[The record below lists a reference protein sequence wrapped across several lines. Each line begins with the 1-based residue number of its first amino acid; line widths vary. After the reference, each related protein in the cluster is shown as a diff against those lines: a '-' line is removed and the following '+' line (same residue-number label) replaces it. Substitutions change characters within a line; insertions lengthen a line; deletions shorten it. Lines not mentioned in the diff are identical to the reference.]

1 MRIDPRSGAH
11 CKLRD
16 TDPGRKKGESGS
28 RRSARGLDGDRA
40 GEGGFLG
47 GVSSLGVK
55 RERRLTCRGSLE
67 LVIECLISAAPPVP
81 HRELAVKQGETRVRS
96 SRVGELR
103 LTGAGALVDVD
114 DVGAEMLGFGTSS
127 ECLAELRGKVFATQ
141 LGAGAAAGALE
152 GAARFVAECR
162 GAGGRTL
169 SCELH
174 ARLDGQGILA
184 LLAPL
189 EQEGARASSLES
201 IIGSLPN
208 PLFVKDARH
217 RWIILNDSCC
227 QLVGWRREELLGKS
241 DFDVFPR
248 SEAEV
253 FWAKDDE
260 VFATGRTNENEELI
274 TDSAGRTHVILT
286 RKSLHRDELGRPI
299 LLGVITDITERKQAE
314 EALRRSHDELD
325 RRVAMRTSELERA
338 NAQLVRDAME
348 RRRASSLLQQSE
360 EKFRHLADALPQIVW
375 TALPNGEV
383 DYINSRGPEYAG
395 VLVKDAL
402 RHRWLEFVHPDDRKR
417 VWERW
422 EQSLRSGE
430 VYECEYRLRRHDGV
444 YRWQLVRA
452 LPLPDEQGR
461 VERWFGTATDLEDEK
476 RAQEAMQEE
485 DRRKNDFL
493 AMLSHELRNPLT
505 PIRNATGL
513 LLRMAPG
520 TPGFDRA
527 RTILERQVALL
538 ARLIDDLLDLSR
550 ITRGKIVLKKER
562 FDLAA
567 LVRTLVD
574 DRRESLEADDLLL
587 ELKLPDE
594 TLSVEGDPARVAQAI
609 GNLLD
614 NAERYT
620 DRGGVV
626 HVEAGAEG
634 GMVVLV
640 VRDTGIGLG
649 PAALQHVFTPF
660 VQVGGRRGG
669 LGLGLS
675 LVKYLAEL
683 HAGSVEAH
691 SEGEGRGSTFVF
703 RLPLAA
709 RPPVLADVRPPGAP
723 PAPAGGRR
731 VLVVE
736 DNADAAESLRLMLQ
750 LDGHEVE
757 VAATGEEGLARA
769 RAARPDVVI
778 CDIGL
783 PGISGYDLAR
793 SLRAD
798 PSMEVRLVAVTGYGQ
813 PQDREDALRSGFE
826 HHLTKPYDHDDLQKL
841 LADLGTR

>member
-1 MRIDPRSGAH
+1 M
-11 CKLRD
+11 
-16 TDPGRKKGESGS
+16 
-28 RRSARGLDGDRA
+28 
-40 GEGGFLG
+40 
-47 GVSSLGVK
+47 
-55 RERRLTCRGSLE
+55 
-67 LVIECLISAAPPVP
+67 
-81 HRELAVKQGETRVRS
+81 RS
-96 SRVGELR
+96 SRVG
-103 LTGAGALVDVD
+103 
-114 DVGAEMLGFGTSS
+114 
-127 ECLAELRGKVFATQ
+127 
-141 LGAGAAAGALE
+141 
-152 GAARFVAECR
+152 
-162 GAGGRTL
+162 
-169 SCELH
+169 
-174 ARLDGQGILA
+174 
-184 LLAPL
+184 APL
-189 EQEGARASSLES
+189 EREETARASSSLES
-201 IIGSLPN
+201 IIGSLPS
-208 PLFVKDARH
+208 PVFVKDAQH

-227 QLVGWRREELLGKS
+227 QLIGRQREDLLGKS

-260 VFATGRTNENEELI
+260 VFATGRTNENEELF
-274 TDSAGRTHVILT
+274 TDGARRTHVVLT
-286 RKSLHRDELGRPI
+286 RKSLHRDELGHPI

-325 RRVAMRTSELERA
+325 RRVATRTRELERA
-338 NAQLVRDAME
+338 NAQLIRDAAE

-360 EKFRHLADALPQIVW
+360 EQFRHLADALPQIVW
-375 TALPNGEV
+375 TALPNGEL

-395 VLVKDAL
+395 VPVEGGL

-417 VWERW
+417 VWDRW
-422 EQSLRSGE
+422 EHSLRSGE

-452 LPLPDEQGR
+452 LPLPDGQGR
-461 VERWFGTATDLEDEK
+461 VERWFGTATDLEDQK

-513 LLRMAPG
+513 LRRTAPG
-520 TPGFDRA
+520 TPDFDRA

-562 FDLAA
+562 FDLVA
-567 LVRTLVD
+567 LVRTLLD
-574 DRRESLEADDLLL
+574 DRCESLQADGLVVEL
-587 ELKLPDE
+587 ELPDE
-594 TLSVEGDPARVAQAI
+594 PLSVEGDPARVAQAI
-609 GNLLD
+609 GNLLE
-614 NAERYT
+614 NAQRYT

-626 HVEAGAEG
+626 HVEVSAEG
-634 GMVVLV
+634 GAAVLV

-649 PAALQHVFTPF
+649 PAALEHVFTPF
-660 VQVGGRRGG
+660 VQVGSSGVGRRGG

-691 SEGEGRGSTFVF
+691 SAGEGCGSTFAF
-703 RLPLAA
+703 RIPLAA
-709 RPPVLADVRPPGAP
+709 RPSALAAARPPAVS

-736 DNADAAESLRLMLQ
+736 DNPDAAESLRLMLQ

-757 VAATGEEGLARA
+757 VAVTGEEGLARA

-798 PSMEVRLVAVTGYGQ
+798 PSMEACLVAVTGYGQ
-813 PQDREDALRSGFE
+813 PQDRENALRSGFE